1 MYFKWY
7 YNDNLFRQ
15 ISDPVKTMIENE
27 LRDGANVVNIRARV
41 LNEHGVHLKP
51 KTVHNLKQK
60 VLGMYLRFNLYLS
73 VCFEF

>member
-1 MYFKWY
+1 MYFKCY

-60 VLGMYLRFNLYLS
+60 VLGMCPCWNL
-73 VCFEF
+73 